1 MNSIK
6 DIIIWIIILKLKDNN
21 REFSRVLIHSTLG
34 LLFIKFLF
42 IFILKNRKFFYIFT
56 TILFNLKYIE
66 IWTAKFK

>member
-56 TILFNLKYIE
+56 TILFNLK
-66 IWTAKFK
+66 

>member
-21 REFSRVLIHSTLG
+21 REFSRVLIHSSLG

-56 TILFNLKYIE
+56 TILFNLK
-66 IWTAKFK
+66 